1 MNSLDE
7 GIGSLSLK
15 EARPSE
21 DRYVSKSKKAA
32 PRKVAMPAKSK
43 NIYSVQQMFAAEPL
57 GAQPAKMSIQS
68 KATRDLSEDF
78 VKRAPM
84 KMKKKAAKF

>member
-1 MNSLDE
+1 
-7 GIGSLSLK
+7 
-15 EARPSE
+15 
-21 DRYVSKSKKAA
+21 
-32 PRKVAMPAKSK
+32 
-43 NIYSVQQMFAAEPL
+43 MFAAEPL